1 MSKKEGKTAAKA
13 ISESAHEIWLAG
25 LGAFAKAQAEGS
37 RVFEKLIKEGAELE
51 AKARKHGKENIGRIR
66 DQVIQAGE
74 KLRKRG
80 EEGMSRIQDA
90 IDDRVAEAV
99 ARLSLPTQ
107 ADLARLTERLEE
119 LGRDFSRSTTRT
131 VRAAGEAFQDVARTG
146 AAGDSTARPRKAPA
160 KRAAAKKAG
169 KANAAR
175 RKPADAGTTG
185 KSGGRATTKKSR
197 PPRKRA

>member
-66 DQVIQAGE
+66 DQVIGASE
-74 KLRKRG
+74 TLRKRS

-90 IDDRVAEAV
+90 IDDRVAQAV
-99 ARLSLPTQ
+99 QRLSLPTQ
-107 ADLARLTERLEE
+107 ADLARLAERMEE
-119 LGRDFSRSTTRT
+119 LGRDFSRAATQTARS
-131 VRAAGEAFQDVARTG
+131 AGEAFQDVTTTG
-146 AAGDSTARPRKAPA
+146 AAAGSKRSGNAPA
-160 KRAAAKKAG
+160 KRATVKKTE
-169 KANAAR
+169 KTRPAAR
-175 RKPADAGTTG
+175 KSGSAGTSGKTTTG
-185 KSGGRATTKKSR
+185 VATKKSR
-197 PPRKRA
+197 SPRKRS